1 MNNELS
7 FPQAAIRMQPVHPES
22 ETFHTDPFSDP
33 LKLHSDSLISHHN
46 TRHFPAKTLI
56 KQERTET
63 KSVRN
68 LIMRLQLTGRNHN
81 TNVMKYTYL
90 TEKEDQMSFH
100 WNHIKIIDENRKITS
115 VDWVHLRRV
124 HVLAFSLIV
133 GNLKGVH
140 LSTPKISAEVL
151 FLQRTIFTSPC
162 PFQNE

>member
-1 MNNELS
+1 MCCFRNHPSFNSRMEFSFVIRMHEIVSPITRKQRKMTQIVHPQNVNNELS
-7 FPQAAIRMQPVHPES
+7 FPQAAIHTQPVHPES
-22 ETFHTDPFSDP
+22 ETVRTDPVSDP

-100 WNHIKIIDENRKITS
+100 
-115 VDWVHLRRV
+115 
-124 HVLAFSLIV
+124 
-133 GNLKGVH
+133 
-140 LSTPKISAEVL
+140 
-151 FLQRTIFTSPC
+151 
-162 PFQNE
+162 